1 MKVAVSTAN
10 SGRYFQQGTA
20 LHRILS
26 EAPYLPRCS
35 DNKTA
40 ARIRPREYAIRY
52 PYMQVNRSGMV
63 SWLVFDLDHSNPLI
77 WEDEGL
83 PAPNIIVSNRKNGH
97 PHLYYAIPPVCTTE
111 NARSKPIAFMK
122 AVYEAMAA
130 RLRADP
136 SYSGPVA
143 KTPGHPWWNTWEIH
157 HSIYDLSELA
167 DYVDLAVKPL
177 WSSGPNLDAV
187 AHSRHCLLF
196 EELRF
201 YAYSIVNRERE
212 QGSFGSFNRLLEAYA
227 FNKNNFRHR
236 GFDMNLTA
244 AQVKATVKSV
254 ARWTWDRYTGSSR
267 CHRGIMQLDSSLP
280 LRERQRLSA
289 KRTHEARQKSTE
301 SRIRAACRQL
311 LQQGLKL
318 TQTAIAKLAKLSRQ
332 TVAKY
337 RYIYNEVS
345 ESSTNVISLDEVAT
359 APKTV
364 KHGVHQIPAPRRGLQ
379 ESSLH
384 GGDLKSVTSKPKE
397 AYSGDPPIRP
407 SDQPSEE

>member
-1 MKVAVSTAN
+1 
-10 SGRYFQQGTA
+10 
-20 LHRILS
+20 
-26 EAPYLPRCS
+26 
-35 DNKTA
+35 
-40 ARIRPREYAIRY
+40 
-52 PYMQVNRSGMV
+52 
-63 SWLVFDLDHSNPLI
+63 
-77 WEDEGL
+77 
-83 PAPNIIVSNRKNGH
+83 
-97 PHLYYAIPPVCTTE
+97 
-111 NARSKPIAFMK
+111 
-122 AVYEAMAA
+122 
-130 RLRADP
+130 
-136 SYSGPVA
+136 
-143 KTPGHPWWNTWEIH
+143 
-157 HSIYDLSELA
+157 
-167 DYVDLAVKPL
+167 
-177 WSSGPNLDAV
+177 
-187 AHSRHCLLF
+187 
-196 EELRF
+196 
-201 YAYSIVNRERE
+201 
-212 QGSFGSFNRLLEAYA
+212 
-227 FNKNNFRHR
+227 
-236 GFDMNLTA
+236 
-244 AQVKATVKSV
+244 
-254 ARWTWDRYTGSSR
+254 
-267 CHRGIMQLDSSLP
+267 MQLDSSLP

-359 APKTV
+359 APKAV